1 MYLFGGWNGWQ
12 QTNDLHAVSFAFPSL
27 QRFCL
32 QYIAAHSDMYKD
44 KAQLVEMLAK

>member
-32 QYIAAHSDMYKD
+32 QFIAANPALYAH
-44 KAQLVEMLAK
+44 KASLVEMIAK